1 MRLTIRTEVE
11 ILPSKPI
18 TPWEIQGLTTGLV
31 GKIVALE
38 IEGSKTVQQL
48 ADAAD
53 IALNLRPE
61 VTIQEKVFLAGAQLD
76 NNATLDASGVRD
88 GDELIY
94 RFKIPY

>member
-1 MRLTIRTEVE
+1 MRLIIRTEVE
-11 ILPSKPI
+11 ILPTKPI
-18 TPWEIQGLTTGLV
+18 TPWEIQSVTTGLV
-31 GKIVALE
+31 GKIVTLE
-38 IEGSKTVQQL
+38 IDGGKTVQEL